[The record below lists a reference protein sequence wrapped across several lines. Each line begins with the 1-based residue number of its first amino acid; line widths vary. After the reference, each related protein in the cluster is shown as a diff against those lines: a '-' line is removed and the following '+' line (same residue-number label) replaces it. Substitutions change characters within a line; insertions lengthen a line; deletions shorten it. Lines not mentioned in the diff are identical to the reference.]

1 MRARNGDSGRERTY
15 SVNEGKVKKFG
26 FRHFELGVLRRGR
39 GGTGKQDIEWH
50 MHRELAV
57 QSCCGTGGEGAG
69 GQTTA

>member
-1 MRARNGDSGRERTY
+1 M
-15 SVNEGKVKKFG
+15 NEGKVKKFG

-57 QSCCGTGGEGAG
+57 QSCCGTGGG
-69 GQTTA
+69 GGRGTDDRMTQALYLCTFSH